1 MAKSIALMHHE
12 KWNGKGY
19 PQGLKGR
26 EIPLNGRLAGLA
38 DVFDALTSERP
49 YKDPYPVSKAVEII
63 KSEREEHF
71 DPELTD
77 LFLQNI
83 DDFVAI
89 KEAFP
94 EAEEGDVNDDFQLSE
109 RDLTKAAGK

>member
-1 MAKSIALMHHE
+1 MRSGM
-12 KWNGKGY
+12 KGY
-19 PQGLKGR
+19 PQGLKGSA
-26 EIPLNGRLAGLA
+26 IPFNGRLAGIA
-38 DVFDALTSERP
+38 DVFDALTSKRP

-63 KSEREEHF
+63 KSEREKHF

-77 LFLQNI
+77 LFLLNI

-94 EAEEGDVNDDFQLSE
+94 EAEEGHVNDENFKLSE
-109 RDLTKAAGK
+109 RDENAKKE